1 MPRNDGL
8 LSSTLDDV
16 CAVPSLRESS
26 LRHTLRE
33 RLRPW
38 KEGSPMSSTRKIA
51 AIAGVFFTVA
61 AVAAIVALALYHD
74 VLSDPNFVVT
84 SSAADFPVRL
94 GAFFEVILAI
104 SVIGTAVTCFRWSEG
119 KAKDSLLAT
128 SWGVS

>member
-16 CAVPSLRESS
+16 CAVPS
-26 LRHTLRE
+26 
-33 RLRPW
+33 
-38 KEGSPMSSTRKIA
+38 
-51 AIAGVFFTVA
+51 
-61 AVAAIVALALYHD
+61 LYHD

-94 GAFFEVILAI
+94 GGFFEVILAI